1 MQEIQFTFD
10 AAGGRVDLTRI
21 TAVYGDR
28 VGALPR
34 PERRGYVFDGWYLA
48 PQGVPQGVPAGNAD
62 APDAVRID
70 ESTVVD
76 AALFGGTPTD
86 SARLVARWSRP
97 DRKQDKAKSPRR
109 RSSLRTQRRA
119 VAVLLVLAILLGAGL
134 IFVNYLVDIYHYEDV
149 DGTRYTIKKSDGLY
163 GLYLDGKKCD
173 VNKDGYYLTAYGT
186 QLSVDRETGEYE
198 IFAVVDTTGTE
209 VVGTGQRVLMF
220 KQLTYDAS
228 STTDRSRIIKR
239 FEIHSEHGTMILN
252 RTENNR
258 FVVEGHEGLALDDQ
272 LFAQLSSG
280 CGYTLSMDRLQ
291 NPVRLDDGSIDYAEY
306 GLAPEVRER
315 LDENGKAVTDEDG
328 NPVTYEYTPARY
340 TVTTM
345 SGDTYSVTVGDKT
358 VSDAGYYARYEGRD
372 TVYMLSSV
380 NLEVALSPV
389 ETLITPMIIYPMT
402 ISTYFNVKNFEY
414 RSDINYDGIL
424 RDIVLRLTGFDLD
437 SIDTDSADD
446 YTEEALAKIEEAQ
459 RLMEEMDEKEFATM
473 YGEYFKAN
481 SRPVIAFS
489 YIDMADREN
498 TLYESLPYKMST
510 DYMAGYLPNSNNIGT
525 VLQDL
530 YDMTF
535 TGTVKLGPS
544 DDDLA
549 AYGLE
554 DAPHI
559 ITFTYIDPKSD
570 NQEFD
575 NEIQISEKTEDG
587 TYYAYSPYF
596 DMIVSFSESEAAY
609 LEWEEIDWYEREYFQ
624 FNIAHIRE
632 LTLEGSAVDAIHKSP
647 IRFTLD
653 NSKSVQSDGVNS
665 DKLEVY
671 GNGELLDYDITVTKP
686 TGSKSEE
693 DGVYNFRR
701 FVQSMLTASME
712 GVAELT
718 DEEMAALR
726 ESPDGDCL
734 LKISAS
740 MADYKGT
747 EQYLVFRFY
756 RYTERHAYMT
766 VEVLDSA
773 DAPSSPQNAQG
784 RFYVLQSFC
793 EKLAADAN
801 RVLIGEEVTSSSK
814 S

>member
-34 PERRGYVFDGWYLA
+34 PERRGYVFDGWHLA
-48 PQGVPQGVPAGNAD
+48 PAGVPAGD
-62 APDAVRID
+62 ATAANTIRVD

-76 AALFGGTPTD
+76 AALFSGTPVGE
-86 SARLVARWSRP
+86 AILVARWTRP
-97 DRKQDKAKSPRR
+97 NRPSGKTMTTRH
-109 RSSLRTQRRA
+109 RSSLATQRRA

-149 DGTRYTIKKSDGLY
+149 DGVRYTIKKSDGIY

-173 VNKDGYYLTAYGT
+173 VNKDGYYLTTYGT
-186 QLSVDRETGEYE
+186 QLSVDRQTGEYS

-228 STTDRSRIIKR
+228 STSDRSRIIKR
-239 FEIHSEHGTMILN
+239 FEIHSEHGKTILN
-252 RTENNR
+252 RTESNR
-258 FVVEGHEGLALDDQ
+258 FEVEGHEGIALDDQ

-306 GLAPEVRER
+306 GLAPEVREK
-315 LDENGKAVTDEDG
+315 LDENGKVVLDENG
-328 NPVTYEYTPARY
+328 APVTYEYTPAHY

-380 NLEVALSPV
+380 NLSVALSPV

-402 ISTYFNVKNFEY
+402 LSTYFNVKNFEY
-414 RSDINYDGIL
+414 RSDIDYDGIL
-424 RDIVLRLTGFDLD
+424 RGIVLRLTGFDLD
-437 SIDTDSADD
+437 TVDPDATADGEYTD
-446 YTEEALAKIEEAQ
+446 EALKKIEEAQ
-459 RLMEEMDEKEFATM
+459 RLMEEMEEKEFSAM
-473 YGEYFKAN
+473 YEEYFKAN

-489 YIDMADREN
+489 YIDMEDREN

-510 DYMAGYLPNSNNIGT
+510 DYMAGYLPNSGNIGT
-525 VLQDL
+525 VLQEL

-544 DDDLA
+544 DEDLA

-554 DAPHI
+554 EAPHV

-575 NEIQISEKTEDG
+575 NEIQISAKGEDG

-653 NSKSVQSDGVNS
+653 NSKSNQSEGINS

-671 GNGELLDYDITVTKP
+671 GNGELLDYDIIITKP

-726 ESPDGDCL
+726 ETPDGECM
-734 LKISAS
+734 LKITAS

-747 EQYLVFRFY
+747 TQYLVFRFY

-793 EKLAADAN
+793 TKLVADAN

>member
-48 PQGVPQGVPAGNAD
+48 SAGDPHA
-62 APDAVRID
+62 ADAVRVG

-76 AALFGGTPTD
+76 AALFGGNPVGKAT
-86 SARLVARWSRP
+86 LVARWSRP
-97 DRKQDKAKSPRR
+97 DRKETKAANRR
-109 RSSLRTQRRA
+109 RSSLATQRRA
-119 VAVLLVLAILLGAGL
+119 VAVLLVLAVLLGAGL

-149 DGTRYTIKKSDGLY
+149 DGTRYTIKKSSGVY

-173 VNKDGYYLTAYGT
+173 VNNDGYYLTTYGT
-186 QLSVDRETGEYE
+186 QLSVDRETGEYN
-198 IFAVVDTTGTE
+198 IFAVVDTAGTE
-209 VVGTGQRVLMF
+209 VVGTNQRVLMF

-228 STTDRSRIIKR
+228 STSDRSRIIKR
-239 FEIHSEHGTMILN
+239 FEIDSEHGKMILS

-258 FVVEGHEGLALDDQ
+258 FEVEGHEGIALDDQ

-280 CGYTLSMDRLQ
+280 CGYTLSLDRLQ
-291 NPVRLDDGSIDYAEY
+291 NPVRTDDGSIDYAEY
-306 GLAPEVRER
+306 GLAPEVREK
-315 LDENGKAVTDEDG
+315 LDENGKAVLDEDG
-328 NPVTYEYTPARY
+328 NPVTYEYTPAHY
-340 TVTTM
+340 TITTM
-345 SGDTYSVTVGDKT
+345 SGETYSVTVGDLS
-358 VSDAGYYARYEGRD
+358 VSGAAYYARYDGRD

-380 NLEVALSPV
+380 NLGVALSPV
-389 ETLITPMIIYPMT
+389 ETLITPMIIYPMSL
-402 ISTYFNVKNFEY
+402 STYFYVKNFEY
-414 RSDINYDGIL
+414 RSDIDYDGIL
-424 RDIVLRLTGFDLD
+424 RDIVLKLTGFDLD
-437 SIDTDSADD
+437 TVTPDADSEYTD
-446 YTEEALAKIEEAQ
+446 EALAKIKEAQ
-459 RLMEEMDEKEFATM
+459 ALMKEMDEKQFTSMYSEF
-473 YGEYFKAN
+473 FNAN

-498 TLYESLPYKMST
+498 TLCESLPYQTST
-510 DYMAGYLPNSNNIGT
+510 SYMEGYLPNSNNIGT

-549 AYGLE
+549 AYGLSE
-554 DAPHI
+554 AAHI
-559 ITFTYIDPKSD
+559 ITFIFTDPQND
-570 NQEFD
+570 YQEFN
-575 NEIQISEKTEDG
+575 NEIQISKKTEDG
-587 TYYAYSPYF
+587 IYYAYSPYF
-596 DMIVSFSESEAAY
+596 DMIVSFSESEAPY

-632 LTLEGSAVDAIHKSP
+632 ITLEGSAVDAIRSSP

-653 NSKSVQSDGVNS
+653 NSASDQTEGVNS
-665 DKLEVY
+665 EKLEVY
-671 GNGELLDYDITVTKP
+671 VDGEKLDYDIIITKP
-686 TGSKSEE
+686 TGSTSKEKA
-693 DGVYNFRR
+693 VYNFRR
-701 FVQSMLTASME
+701 FTQALLTASME

-718 DEEMAALR
+718 EEEMAALR
-726 ESPDGDCL
+726 ESSDDECL
-734 LKISAS
+734 LKLTVNL
-740 MADYKGT
+740 ADYKGT
-747 EQYLVFRFY
+747 TQNLVFRFY

-766 VEVLDSA
+766 VEVLDTPDS
-773 DAPSSPQNAQG
+773 PSSPENAQG

-793 EKLAADAN
+793 NKLVADAN